1 MNPARQSNRRIR
13 HVGPGKR
20 VESNHSATTRPIAR
34 GSGVFK
40 CIEPAAR
47 QRHGREASLA
57 AKSRRRIVREEDS
70 MLARYLRTYFRSE
83 QGPDLIEFAL
93 LLAFFLMTSSAL
105 FMNGGKSTLRVQQSA
120 DQRLEAASESG
131 QLAMD
136 RDSTD
141 LNGAESVPAGA
152 AGKPIR

>member
-1 MNPARQSNRRIR
+1 
-13 HVGPGKR
+13 
-20 VESNHSATTRPIAR
+20 
-34 GSGVFK
+34 
-40 CIEPAAR
+40 
-47 QRHGREASLA
+47 
-57 AKSRRRIVREEDS
+57 